1 MFHMMLLEQVSNKP
15 RSELEEILQR
25 IAPDKEVMIGIS
37 NYNLIPAGEL
47 VSFLDVGSMSLYT
60 LPPGSATH
68 GVDLQDGCSVCEDCL
83 MPEYEHSVTHC
94 SCRRCRTS
102 TSPTF

>member
-1 MFHMMLLEQVSNKP
+1 MSLLLFVIFVLLLGQVSNKP

-47 VSFLDVGSMSLYT
+47 VSFLDVRRAL
-60 LPPGSATH
+60 LPDFPALPCMH
-68 GVDLQDGCSVCEDCL
+68 AVDLDCI
-83 MPEYEHSVTHC
+83 
-94 SCRRCRTS
+94 SCNRIC
-102 TSPTF
+102 

>member
-1 MFHMMLLEQVSNKP
+1 MSLLLFVLFVLLLGQVSNKP

-47 VSFLDVGSMSLYT
+47 VSFLDVRRALLPDSL
-60 LPPGSATH
+60 LCHACM
-68 GVDLQDGCSVCEDCL
+68 LL
-83 MPEYEHSVTHC
+83 
-94 SCRRCRTS
+94 TS
-102 TSPTF
+102 TSTAFPAIASADMS

>member
-1 MFHMMLLEQVSNKP
+1 MKVILPRTPDRCCATSLLLCVIVVLLLGQVGNKP

-47 VSFLDVGSMSLYT
+47 VSFLDVRRVLLPDSL
-60 LPPGSATH
+60 LCHP
-68 GVDLQDGCSVCEDCL
+68 C
-83 MPEYEHSVTHC
+83 
-94 SCRRCRTS
+94 
-102 TSPTF
+102 F